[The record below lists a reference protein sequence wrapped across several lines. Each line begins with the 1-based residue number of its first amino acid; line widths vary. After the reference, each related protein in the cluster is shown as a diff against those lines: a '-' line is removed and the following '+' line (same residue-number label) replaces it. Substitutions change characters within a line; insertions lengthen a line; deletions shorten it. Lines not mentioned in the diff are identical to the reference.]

1 MVVGAVLGR
10 VVQEVLLA
18 AELPVVAVV
27 ALAVAVVVAVAV
39 AVAPR
44 LQGVVAVA
52 SELVLQLVHGG
63 HGGGGVGGLE
73 VALLTGG
80 GHPVRRDLVRG
91 LGPGACRVRG
101 LPLGDLPP
109 RHGDYNGDN
118 CDEKAT
124 NCGGDD
130 DE

>member
-10 VVQEVLLA
+10 VVQQVLLA

-27 ALAVAVVVAVAV
+27 AVGV

-73 VALLTGG
+73 VALLAGG
-80 GHPVRRDLVRG
+80 GHPVRCDLVRG